1 MQTVLET
8 LNETE
13 IHLRELAD
21 TLDHLQPKIAEFQAD
36 FSRLRTQHD
45 QFHQQAKTLESQC
58 RSEYNALK
66 QWFEYQQ
73 QCEQI
78 LNTISKQFEQPHPYH
93 TLHQLNEFLENL
105 TLNFTQLEQLSN
117 LFGEARRVIEA
128 LDRSSQFH
136 LTHTIEQYETRSRD
150 LRERLEKKRVEAGK
164 NSSLN
169 LSCVPSNILSATS
182 TTNTEVDSRLR
193 SSFEAMY

>member
-1 MQTVLET
+1 MET

-21 TLDHLQPKIAEFQAD
+21 TLDHLQPKIAEFQVD
-36 FSRLRTQHD
+36 FSRQRTQHD
-45 QFHQQAKTLESQC
+45 QFHQQVKTLESQC

-66 QWFEYQQ
+66 QWIEYQQ

-78 LNTISKQFEQPHPYH
+78 LNAISKQFEQSHPYH

-105 TLNFTQLEQLSN
+105 TLNFNQLEQLSN

-136 LTHTIEQYETRSRD
+136 LTHTIEQYETRARD

-164 NSSLN
+164 ESSLN
-169 LSCVPSNILSATS
+169 LSDVPSSVLSATS
-182 TTNTEVDSRLR
+182 TTNTEVD
-193 SSFEAMY
+193 